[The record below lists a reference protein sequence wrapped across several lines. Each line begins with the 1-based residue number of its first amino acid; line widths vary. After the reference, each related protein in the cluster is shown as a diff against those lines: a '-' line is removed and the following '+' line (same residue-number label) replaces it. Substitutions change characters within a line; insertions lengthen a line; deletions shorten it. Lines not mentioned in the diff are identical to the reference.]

1 MQVEKETTAGS
12 YAGDINEVV
21 EEFERLEVNES
32 LMRMLESLKTL
43 KAGLKRIESRNKKI
57 LWMQGATL
65 IIMII
70 NILLL
75 IFR

>member
-57 LWMQGATL
+57 L
-65 IIMII
+65 
-70 NILLL
+70 
-75 IFR
+75 